1 MNYNTNN
8 CLRARSFL
16 IVMAVLLTVII
27 ALVALNLS
35 DIGQQ
40 QTWDV
45 EIPMTNTHITW
56 IQTFHAGA
64 WE

>member
-1 MNYNTNN
+1 MNYNTNKHSS
-8 CLRARSFL
+8 ARFAAT
-16 IVMAVLLTVII
+16 MAILLTVLI

-40 QTWDV
+40 KTWDV

-56 IQTFHAGA
+56 IQTHHAGT

>member
-1 MNYNTNN
+1 M
-8 CLRARSFL
+8 L
-16 IVMAVLLTVII
+16 I
-27 ALVALNLS
+27 ALLILAGTIWLNLS
-35 DIGQQ
+35 DIGRQ